1 MHQPPRKCLIC
12 GTPFRGRS
20 DKKYCSKACRNVA
33 SNRTRTELAR
43 FIKPHIDT
51 FTNNLKALKSLIGE
65 ESEARVHRDTLMR
78 SGFNPDGPT
87 RKMIDEEDGR
97 KVFHVVGP
105 FILKVISGNKF
116 LIKKNNFND

>member
-1 MHQPPRKCLIC
+1 MHEPPRKCLIC

-43 FIKPHIDT
+43 FIKPHVET
-51 FTNNLKALKSLIGE
+51 FSNNLKALKSLIGE
-65 ESEARVHRDTLMR
+65 ESEARVHRDALMR

-87 RKMIDEEDGR
+87 RKMIDEDDGW
-97 KVFHVVGP
+97 KVFHVIGP

-116 LIKKNNFND
+116 LIKQK